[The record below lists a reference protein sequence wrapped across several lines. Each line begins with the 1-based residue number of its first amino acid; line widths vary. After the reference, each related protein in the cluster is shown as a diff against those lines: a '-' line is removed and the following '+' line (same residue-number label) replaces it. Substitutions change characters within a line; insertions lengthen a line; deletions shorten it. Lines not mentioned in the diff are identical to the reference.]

1 MEPVL
6 VLRCRQTIRSTRRF
20 PVFLVNNTGLSNP
33 RPLAAI
39 ASEMSVNPL
48 LEYEIALPAADLDTA
63 LAPSASRAV
72 EALLDLAAGFT
83 RAWMWSAL
91 AYQDIR
97 LRYRGSLFGPFWIT
111 LTNLV
116 LLVAMGTIYAAL
128 FRMQTSTY
136 IPFLMTGLLVWQFL
150 STMANESCSTF
161 ITAQDVI
168 QQVPLPFSLQAYRTV
183 YRNLLVLA
191 HNAVIIPFGLVLFR
205 VPVNWHVLEIVP
217 GLLVLC
223 INGLWI
229 SLFLG
234 TVSTRFRDVP
244 PIVANAVQVVFFITP
259 IFWPIDAVGDWK
271 PLLMLS
277 PVFAAIDVVRAPL
290 LGQAVSAHS
299 WPILLVCTIVGGTF
313 GLGFFIRFRER
324 IAYWI

>member
-1 MEPVL
+1 
-6 VLRCRQTIRSTRRF
+6 
-20 PVFLVNNTGLSNP
+20 
-33 RPLAAI
+33 
-39 ASEMSVNPL
+39 MSVNPSL
-48 LEYEIALPAADLDTA
+48 VYEIAPPAADLDA
-63 LAPSASRAV
+63 VLPPSPSRAV
-72 EALLDLAAGFT
+72 EALLDVAAGFG

-128 FRMQTSTY
+128 FQMETSTY
-136 IPFLMTGLLVWQFL
+136 IPYLMTGLLVWQFL
-150 STMANESCSTF
+150 STMANEGCSTF
-161 ITAQDVI
+161 VAAQDVI
-168 QQVPLPFSLQAYRTV
+168 QQVPLPFSIQAYRTV

-191 HNAVIIPFGLVLFR
+191 HNAVIIPFGLILFR

-244 PIVANAVQVVFFITP
+244 PIVANAVQVVFFVTP
-259 IFWPIDAVGDWK
+259 IFWPLDAVGDWK

-290 LGQAVSAHS
+290 LGQLVAAHS
-299 WPILLVCTIVGGTF
+299 WPILLVCTLVGGTV

-324 IAYWI
+324 IAYWV